1 MKDKLR
7 KLVEKIDDIR
17 SSAHEMHVSGFF
29 ESEFVL
35 YDVPEFLKWKQEL
48 IFVLGHLK
56 KDDFISNTLNILKR
70 FNGYTDKKQFDELVG
85 ALNTINENIECYISE
100 EQVMGEEKKKIIFI
114 SHATADKKYIK
125 PFVELLEDLGL
136 NEEEIICS
144 SVPPYCIPLDGKV
157 YEWLVDKFQNCDL
170 HIFFMLSHNYYD
182 SAACL
187 NEMGAA
193 WAMKQKWTG
202 ILLPQFSFSEIKGC
216 IDSTQIQIKLD
227 DNDKETLYFRLEE
240 LKNNLTNEFQ
250 LRNMSNTVWIRKRD
264 DFLVKIERALS
275 STADEDKEK
284 EQIVLD
290 EPVDRSLQKTINVDS
305 CVLLVYAA
313 ESDGG
318 QILVSTDLEGKSI
331 STNSVL
337 FTKSR
342 DKKLVARWIAALS
355 ELTNQGYVK
364 AINANIY
371 EVTYSGYN
379 FAEQIKDEFNID
391 ISHDFEEY
399 LVD

>member
-1 MKDKLR
+1 MKEKLR
-7 KLVEKIDDIR
+7 KLVEEIDDIR
-17 SSAHEMHVSGFF
+17 NSAHEMHVSGFF

-70 FNGYTDKKQFDELVG
+70 FNGYTDKNQFDELVG
-85 ALNTINENIECYISE
+85 ALSTINENIEYYVSE
-100 EQVMGEEKKKIIFI
+100 EQAMGEEKKKIIFI

-136 NEEEIICS
+136 DEEEIICS

-170 HIFFMLSHNYYD
+170 HVFFMLSDNYYD
-182 SAACL
+182 SVASL

-202 ILLPQFSFSEIKGC
+202 ILLPQFGFSEIQGC

-227 DNDKETLYFRLEE
+227 DSDKETLYFRLEE
-240 LKNNLTNEFQ
+240 LKNKLTSEFQ
-250 LRNMSNTVWIRKRD
+250 LRNMSNTVWTRKRD
-264 DFLVKIERALS
+264 DFLAKIEGALC
-275 STADEDKEK
+275 TTEEDKEK
-284 EQIVLD
+284 VVLD
-290 EPVDRSLQKTINVDS
+290 TPVDRSVQKTINMDS

-318 QILVSTDLEGKSI
+318 QIIVSTDLEGKSVT
-331 STNSVL
+331 TNGVL
-337 FTKSR
+337 FTKSK
-342 DKKLVARWIAALS
+342 DKKMVARWIAALS
-355 ELTNQGYVK
+355 ELKNQGYVK
-364 AINANIY
+364 SINANIY

-379 FAEQIKDEFNID
+379 FAEQIKNEFNID